1 MNQTQCAEQVAIL
14 VPKPGIGITVQEYFR
29 IYENK
34 VMCVMSKNASACF
47 GDSGGPLV
55 CKENG
60 HWVLRGLASFG
71 ISKTACPRGLPNMY
85 TRVSNYVDWINSFMK
100 VGIWTIHHARPG
112 AQNPDR
118 RATLILGTAFLRT
131 GLFLDAFYITF
142 YPKNGSSAQ
151 FMSAL

>member
-1 MNQTQCAEQVAIL
+1 MNQTQCAERVAKV
-14 VPKPGIGITVQEYFR
+14 VPEPGIGITVQEYFR

-34 VMCVMSKNASACF
+34 VMCVISKNASACF

-100 VGIWTIHHARPG
+100 VGI
-112 AQNPDR
+112 
-118 RATLILGTAFLRT
+118 
-131 GLFLDAFYITF
+131 
-142 YPKNGSSAQ
+142 
-151 FMSAL
+151 

>member
-1 MNQTQCAEQVAIL
+1 MNQTQCAERVAKL

-34 VMCVMSKNASACF
+34 VMCVISKNASACF

-60 HWVLRGLASFG
+60 HWVLRGLASFV
-71 ISKTACPRGLPNMY
+71 ISKTDCPRGLPNMY

-100 VGIWTIHHARPG
+100 VARHLNYSPG
-112 AQNPDR
+112 QEPITR
-118 RATLILGTAFLRT
+118 SVQL
-131 GLFLDAFYITF
+131 LF
-142 YPKNGSSAQ
+142 
-151 FMSAL
+151 

>member
-1 MNQTQCAEQVAIL
+1 MNQTQCAERIARL
-14 VPKPGIGITVQEYFR
+14 DLKPDIGITVQEYFR

-34 VMCVMSKNASACF
+34 VMCVISKNASACF

-100 VGIWTIHHARPG
+100 VGI
-112 AQNPDR
+112 
-118 RATLILGTAFLRT
+118 
-131 GLFLDAFYITF
+131 
-142 YPKNGSSAQ
+142 
-151 FMSAL
+151 

>member
-1 MNQTQCAEQVAIL
+1 MNQTQCAEQVARL

-34 VMCVMSKNASACF
+34 VMCVISKNASACF

-60 HWVLRGLASFG
+60 HWVLRGLASFV
-71 ISKTACPRGLPNMY
+71 ISKTDCPRGLLNMY

-100 VGIWTIHHARPG
+100 VGI
-112 AQNPDR
+112 
-118 RATLILGTAFLRT
+118 
-131 GLFLDAFYITF
+131 
-142 YPKNGSSAQ
+142 
-151 FMSAL
+151 